1 MTVRLA
7 VSDRALICAKE
18 KATMPELGEN
28 QVMSSI
34 LPPAND
40 TGEKD
45 QGDDEGHIGGDT
57 AGGIA
62 TIGFD
67 YSTVSDDTAEQ
78 MRAAAERVHK
88 LNQIAHDSGIS
99 VGREL
104 LAVKDRVAHGQFE
117 DWVEHECQMPMRTAQ
132 RMMLAA
138 EMVGKNDKLSYLP
151 QDGLVAL
158 GSRSAPT
165 PVIKEIIGR
174 IEAGE
179 KPSTAEIKEQ
189 IAKAK
194 VQMRRPAGAGTLT
207 AKQRQRAEQEV
218 GEAAAADAA
227 AQMLIP
233 RLGERLAEFVPLLEK
248 AGSRRIGELLR
259 RHMARAAEEADHAM
273 AVRLQAD
280 LALDDVI
287 AVPEEVEAP
296 ATIEAEI
303 AGIELGRLPAQLPRG
318 LSVLGIDPTEEKA
331 GLLFERG

>member
-1 MTVRLA
+1 M
-7 VSDRALICAKE
+7 
-18 KATMPELGEN
+18 
-28 QVMSSI
+28 
-34 LPPAND
+34 
-40 TGEKD
+40 
-45 QGDDEGHIGGDT
+45 
-57 AGGIA
+57 AG
-62 TIGFD
+62 
-67 YSTVSDDTAEQ
+67 
-78 MRAAAERVHK
+78 R
-88 LNQIAHDSGIS
+88 
-99 VGREL
+99 
-104 LAVKDRVAHGQFE
+104 
-117 DWVEHECQMPMRTAQ
+117 
-132 RMMLAA
+132 
-138 EMVGKNDKLSYLP
+138 NDKLSYLP

-158 GSRSAPT
+158 GSRSAPA

-273 AVRLQAD
+273 AVRLQVETSS
-280 LALDDVI
+280 DDVI
-287 AVPEEVEAP
+287 TETEVNEPVAVIV
-296 ATIEAEI
+296 AEI
-303 AGIELGRLPAQLPRG
+303 ATTALGCPPAQLP
-318 LSVLGIDPTEEKA
+318 A
-331 GLLFERG
+331 